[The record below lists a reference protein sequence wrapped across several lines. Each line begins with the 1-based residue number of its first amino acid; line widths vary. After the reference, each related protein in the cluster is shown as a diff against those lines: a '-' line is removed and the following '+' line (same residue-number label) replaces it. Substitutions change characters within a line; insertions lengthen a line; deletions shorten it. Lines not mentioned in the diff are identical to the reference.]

1 MLPTLLKALIESS
14 AAMQAMV
21 ENKLQ
26 LVNTAFQIAIR
37 DPAATRPKA
46 LLGGSSRLAVII
58 HTDGSVQVSF
68 GNMRSQTEE
77 GKVFSSELANLINIS
92 VGLGLQLPS
101 GHFPTML
108 GSVYELGETYT
119 KDGIGMIKPRQC
131 PIRLNPRYL
140 TPRRQNFEG
149 CVETEFLYNILG
161 TTLHEWSSGGEH
173 EVVPLR
179 R

>member
-1 MLPTLLKALIESS
+1 MSSLSNFQTPKALIESS

-77 GKVFSSELANLINIS
+77 GKVFSSELANLVKIS
-92 VGLGLQLPS
+92 MDLGLQLPS

-131 PIRLNPRYL
+131 L
-140 TPRRQNFEG
+140 E
-149 CVETEFLYNILG
+149 
-161 TTLHEWSSGGEH
+161 S
-173 EVVPLR
+173 
-179 R
+179 

>member
-1 MLPTLLKALIESS
+1 M
-14 AAMQAMV
+14 
-21 ENKLQ
+21 
-26 LVNTAFQIAIR
+26 
-37 DPAATRPKA
+37 D
-46 LLGGSSRLAVII
+46 
-58 HTDGSVQVSF
+58 
-68 GNMRSQTEE
+68 
-77 GKVFSSELANLINIS
+77 
-92 VGLGLQLPS
+92 LGLQLPS

-119 KDGIGMIKPRQC
+119 KDGIGMIQPRQC